1 MLKIFRQAQFIIT
14 MRIMLSAVTMTK
26 KNLSQGYRQR
36 YVCKQIVTVVL
47 AVVLLYDYFNIR
59 KETRDLNFD

>member
-1 MLKIFRQAQFIIT
+1 MLQYLDNRTIIIT
-14 MRIMLSAVTMTK
+14 MRIMLSAATIYEEK
-26 KNLSQGYRQR
+26 KNLSQGCRRR

-47 AVVLLYDYFNIR
+47 LYDYFNVR